1 MGRALFAVPFAAA
14 AALLY
19 GVDGASATDFAQPTA
34 SSMTTSGASSAAF
47 ANDRTYGTSF
57 GMAPGQENVAP
68 SGSTRDANGNRVIAN
83 GIMGSGNVSTLQ
95 GVTQTGVGTGGMP
108 GTWGN
113 NVGATAI
120 GNSLNVVVIGQW
132 NTVIVDS
139 TQINNGDQTA
149 NTSLNGQLNLGN

>member
-19 GVDGASATDFAQPTA
+19 GVDGASATEFGQPAA
-34 SSMTTSGASSAAF
+34 SSMTASGASSADF

-68 SGSTRDANGNRVIAN
+68 SGSTRDANGNRVIVN

-95 GVTQTGVGTGGMP
+95 GATQTGVGGMP
-108 GTWGN
+108 GQWGN

-120 GNSLNVVVIGQW
+120 GNSLNVVVVGQW